1 MARTTKGLKI
11 FTVKAAILAIACLLT
26 LSTVAAPPIL
36 REAGAI
42 YLDDFG
48 VKAVRLAVVS
58 DATVYSLLNQGRY
71 LGVIGKGRPVEL
83 LAVSEKG
90 LRVRGM
96 AQQGQVSGWVDA
108 ASVTP
113 LKPEF
118 IESLRANA
126 KRKVEV
132 DALIAK
138 NEVGLNMTYDEVSAS
153 LGKAQKKTSKLDA
166 GGRKETWEFVRYTRV
181 PQQTTGYDW
190 QGRLVESTVWVKVPS
205 GKLVV
210 TFENNLVSGLE
221 QTEGTTDVQ
230 APVRVIPAPIIVLN

>member
-1 MARTTKGLKI
+1 M
-11 FTVKAAILAIACLLT
+11 KAAFLAIACLLT
-26 LSTVAAPPIL
+26 VSTYAAPPIL

-48 VKAVRLAVVS
+48 VKAVRLAAVS

-71 LGVIGKGRPVEL
+71 LGVIGKGRPLEL

-108 ASVTP
+108 ATVTP

-126 KRKVEV
+126 KRKAEV

-181 PQQTTGYDW
+181 PQQTTGYDRS
-190 QGRLVESTVWVKVPS
+190 GRLVESTVWVKVPS

-210 TFENNLVSGLE
+210 TFENNLVTGLE

>member
-1 MARTTKGLKI
+1 M
-11 FTVKAAILAIACLLT
+11 
-26 LSTVAAPPIL
+26 

-48 VKAVRLAVVS
+48 VKAVRLAAVS

-71 LGVIGKGRPVEL
+71 LGVIGKGRPLEL

-108 ASVTP
+108 ATVTP

-126 KRKVEV
+126 KRKAEV

-181 PQQTTGYDW
+181 PQQTTGYDRS
-190 QGRLVESTVWVKVPS
+190 GRLVESTVWVKVPS

-210 TFENNLVSGLE
+210 TFENNLVTGLE